1 MNNNIREFENDQTRN
16 VEIEDNFV
24 EAIIPVIE
32 EDVQITKKVIDIAQ
46 VNISKTVNESTETFQ
61 IPLSSEEIVVKRIPI
76 NEYVDTMPP
85 ASRYEGETMIIPV
98 LKEVAVIEKRMM
110 LVEEIHV
117 SKLKTENIETVDVL
131 VKKEEVNVTRTE
143 L

>member
-24 EAIIPVIE
+24 ETIIPVIE

-76 NEYVDTMPP
+76 NEYLDTMPP

>member
-24 EAIIPVIE
+24 ETIIPVIE

>member
-24 EAIIPVIE
+24 ETIIPVIE

-76 NEYVDTMPP
+76 NEYVDIMPP
-85 ASRYEGETMIIPV
+85 ATRYEGETMIIPV